1 MSGIRIVRPSEYW
14 TIRNNMFQVYTGVWY
29 SLSHFISYS
38 DDNLKIQVLK
48 SWTVLVV
55 NKKLI
60 VQHTSSLSDPDP
72 KGLKSSSSEFADS
85 SVSPSSSSSSSLEIS
100 KSRKRNWK

>member
-1 MSGIRIVRPSEYW
+1 MSGIRMARPSEYLTSINKCFRYIQVSGIPYPSLFHIR
-14 TIRNNMFQVYTGVWY
+14 TILFE
-29 SLSHFISYS
+29 F
-38 DDNLKIQVLK
+38 KVLK
-48 SWTVLVV
+48 SWTVLVA

-72 KGLKSSSSEFADS
+72 NGLKSSSSEFADS
-85 SVSPSSSSSSSLEIS
+85 SVSPSSSSSSSFEIS